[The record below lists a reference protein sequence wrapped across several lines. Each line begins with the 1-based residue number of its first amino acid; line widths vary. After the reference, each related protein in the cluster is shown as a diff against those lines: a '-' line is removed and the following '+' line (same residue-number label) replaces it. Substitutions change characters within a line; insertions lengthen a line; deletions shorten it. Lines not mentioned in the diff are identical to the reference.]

1 MKGSSNCTDILVC
14 GGVLPP
20 PIPGI
25 NEGLHSRLI
34 VSPGDTRQSTRTR
47 LQQLSDALSPPQV
60 LYRTYLDLTL
70 KGVPLMPSKP
80 SNQRTRPRYHQMN
93 FDRVGYSLLESFRHQ
108 ALVLLQM
115 GEIGKT
121 QWTTINGIISN
132 R

>member
-1 MKGSSNCTDILVC
+1 MTALELPLVC
-14 GGVLPP
+14 A
-20 PIPGI
+20 
-25 NEGLHSRLI
+25 R
-34 VSPGDTRQSTRTR
+34 DTRQSTRTR

-80 SNQRTRPRYHQMN
+80 SNQRTRPRYNQMN

-132 R
+132 RLAETEVASHAPGVVQELRRAI